1 MLTALLLVD
10 LNKYLLQL
18 IYLLESAFNW
28 EKENFTFHS
37 SYCTLEQVIMG
48 DDINNEVEWHN
59 DTILRMCGDNKL
71 DWEAREKLNSH
82 FPGSET
88 QQAQYHFNLTLYA
101 TCCTL
106 TWIFQKIG
114 VYRFYFI
121 CRRSNTVLKL
131 DDKLLW
137 NLFNSVHALR
147 QLDLCNTFLL
157 LVVNC
162 EGISLS

>member
-1 MLTALLLVD
+1 
-10 LNKYLLQL
+10 
-18 IYLLESAFNW
+18 
-28 EKENFTFHS
+28 
-37 SYCTLEQVIMG
+37 MG

-88 QQAQYHFNLTLYA
+88 QQAQYHFILTLHA

-121 CRRSNTVLKL
+121 CRGSNTVLKL
-131 DDKLLW
+131 DVKLLW
-137 NLFNSVHALR
+137 NLFNSVHTLR
-147 QLDLCNTFLL
+147 DAFQKKTPYGGTLSQPHITPSPPSKVGTKIEGTFFRF
-157 LVVNC
+157 
-162 EGISLS
+162 